1 MKSSIN
7 TKKQKNPKNNTLQ
20 SNKPHKSVRNKAD
33 TSPTTTF
40 PLSKKTKITMNK
52 ASKQSEA
59 TSNQPNIPEDQ

>member
-7 TKKQKNPKNNTLQ
+7 TKKQNNPKNNTLQ
-20 SNKPHKSVRNKAD
+20 SNKPHKSVRSKAV

-40 PLSKKTKITMNK
+40 PPSKKTKITMNK